1 MSDNANYITVNLE
14 TYEALICND
23 QLLTALIDAI
33 KLSARLYTTEDHIFF
48 DSEPLNSLLRVLLP
62 ETYEQLLTK
71 LKADKE
77 MDKEF

>member
-48 DSEPLNSLLRVLLP
+48 DSESLNSLLRVLLP